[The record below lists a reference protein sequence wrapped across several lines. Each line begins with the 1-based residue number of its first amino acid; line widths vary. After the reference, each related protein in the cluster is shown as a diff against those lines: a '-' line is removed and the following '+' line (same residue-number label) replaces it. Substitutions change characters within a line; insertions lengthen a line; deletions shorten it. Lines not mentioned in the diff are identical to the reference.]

1 MPSPRSPLSVTLFR
15 SRTSDHPP
23 PIPPNYLTPCL
34 YGICISCI
42 VYEEGALEV
51 MLTPTQMRLAA
62 KFCDERKFGM
72 NADTTPDEMEA
83 GAFLFDNGVFYGG
96 PHLCDEVAKMLRE
109 KADELEPV
117 K

>member
-1 MPSPRSPLSVTLFR
+1 
-15 SRTSDHPP
+15 
-23 PIPPNYLTPCL
+23 
-34 YGICISCI
+34 
-42 VYEEGALEV
+42 

-96 PHLCDEVAKMLRE
+96 PQLCDEVAKMLRE
-109 KADELEPV
+109 KADELETIE
-117 K
+117 